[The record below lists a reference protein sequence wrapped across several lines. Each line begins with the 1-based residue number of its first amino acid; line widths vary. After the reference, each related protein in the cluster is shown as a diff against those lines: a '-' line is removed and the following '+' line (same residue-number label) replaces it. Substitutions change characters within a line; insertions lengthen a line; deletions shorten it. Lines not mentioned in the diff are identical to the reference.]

1 MVHRSGSIALI
12 RASPVRA
19 RLCRA
24 LLTSA
29 LLAGSLALAGCNTD
43 VYQLPTRAMKEVSP
57 EMLALLGQK
66 GMPRESP
73 LLVRIFKEELE
84 LEVWKQDTTGRFEFL
99 KVYPICRW
107 SGELGPKVREG
118 DRQAPEGFYTIT
130 PALMNPNSNYYLAI
144 NTGFPNAYDRAN
156 GRSGAFLMIHGD
168 CSSRGCYAM
177 TDEQIGEIYS
187 LARES
192 FLGGQQSFQIQA
204 YPFRMTAA
212 NLARHRTN
220 PNMPFWRMI
229 KEGNDHFEVTHMEP
243 KVDVCDR
250 HYVFDAQSPANSAKP
265 LAFNPTGHCPA
276 FEVSPQ
282 LAALVRDKE
291 QHDEAQFTQLARFN
305 APVAPIKTGTD
316 GGSNRVFIAQI
327 ENSTRTV
334 DSEGHVHV
342 VLPPAGSVPET
353 TGAVADNSASQPSL
367 ASRLFG
373 RMFGSK
379 SSAIRPVSLRLT
391 PAPAHR
397 SVAAASSAICSRREA
412 AAVARSRQTRRGQ
425 LAGRSC
431 RRARGR
437 HRRNRNPPPVA
448 IPIPRLLPRRPACAP
463 NRGSKPKRR
472 RRKRPSRSRKRWSR
486 RRPWRQSLNLLLSR
500 RPTRAHREAAAPCS
514 AAPNAPCPPA
524 ASKTAGLGCNSRSTD
539 GRGRVPYRSSVI
551 WPVSSAKRTAR
562 GSA

>member
-1 MVHRSGSIALI
+1 MVHQSGSIALI

-24 LLTSA
+24 LLASA
-29 LLAGSLALAGCNTD
+29 LLAGSLGLAGCNTD
-43 VYQLPTRAMKEVSP
+43 IYQLPTRAMKELSP

-73 LLVRIFKEELE
+73 ILVRIFKEESE
-84 LEVWKQDTTGRFEFL
+84 LEVWKQDTTGRFEML

-130 PALMNPNSNYYLAI
+130 PALMNPNSSYYLAI

-250 HYVFDAQSPANSAKP
+250 RYVFDAQPPANSAKP

-282 LAALVRDKE
+282 LAALARDKE
-291 QHDEAQFTQLARFN
+291 QHDEAQFTQLATFN

-327 ENSTRTV
+327 ENSSRTV

-353 TGAVADNSASQPSL
+353 TGAVADNSAPQPSL

-373 RMFGSK
+373 GIFGSK
-379 SSAIRPVSLRLT
+379 NSGDSTRVASADASAGTQERSGGFFRNLFSSRSSGSSSQQAN
-391 PAPAHR
+391 PAGAARAPESPAGAAAASQKSKPATH
-397 SVAAASSAICSRREA
+397 SDTHTEVAAAPAGVRAKPRIEAEASAPQRAEPQPQKMEPQET
-412 AAVARSRQTRRGQ
+412 VA
-425 LAGRSC
+425 L
-431 RRARGR
+431 
-437 HRRNRNPPPVA
+437 
-448 IPIPRLLPRRPACAP
+448 
-463 NRGSKPKRR
+463 KPK
-472 RRKRPSRSRKRWSR
+472 PAA
-486 RRPWRQSLNLLLSR
+486 QQEAN
-500 RPTRAHREAAAPCS
+500 AAAPGS
-514 AAPNAPCPPA
+514 SGAMLSGAQRAVPA
-524 ASKTAGLGCNSRSTD
+524 GSFESRWT
-539 GRGRVPYRSSVI
+539 GMQ
-551 WPVSSAKRTAR
+551 
-562 GSA
+562 

>member
-1 MVHRSGSIALI
+1 
-12 RASPVRA
+12 
-19 RLCRA
+19 
-24 LLTSA
+24 
-29 LLAGSLALAGCNTD
+29 
-43 VYQLPTRAMKEVSP
+43 
-57 EMLALLGQK
+57 
-66 GMPRESP
+66 
-73 LLVRIFKEELE
+73 
-84 LEVWKQDTTGRFEFL
+84 
-99 KVYPICRW
+99 
-107 SGELGPKVREG
+107 
-118 DRQAPEGFYTIT
+118 
-130 PALMNPNSNYYLAI
+130 
-144 NTGFPNAYDRAN
+144 
-156 GRSGAFLMIHGD
+156 
-168 CSSRGCYAM
+168 M

-250 HYVFDAQSPANSAKP
+250 RYVFDAHPPANSAKP

-379 SSAIRPVSLRLT
+379 SSGDSTRVASADANAGTQERSGGFFSNLFSSRSSNSPQQAN
-391 PAPAHR
+391 PAGAARGPESAAGAATASQKSKPAAR
-397 SVAAASSAICSRREA
+397 SDTHTEVAAAPAGVRAKPRIEAEASAPQKAEPQPQKMEPQET
-412 AAVARSRQTRRGQ
+412 VA
-425 LAGRSC
+425 
-431 RRARGR
+431 
-437 HRRNRNPPPVA
+437 
-448 IPIPRLLPRRPACAP
+448 
-463 NRGSKPKRR
+463 SKPK
-472 RRKRPSRSRKRWSR
+472 
-486 RRPWRQSLNLLLSR
+486 
-500 RPTRAHREAAAPCS
+500 
-514 AAPNAPCPPA
+514 PA
-524 ASKTAGLGCNSRSTD
+524 AQQEANAGAPGSSGAVLSGAQRA
-539 GRGRVPYRSSVI
+539 VP
-551 WPVSSAKRTAR
+551 A
-562 GSA
+562 GSFENRWTGMQ

>member
-1 MVHRSGSIALI
+1 MVHQSGSIALI
-12 RASPVRA
+12 RASPHRA

-29 LLAGSLALAGCNTD
+29 LLAGSLGLAGCNTD
-43 VYQLPTRAMKEVSP
+43 VYQMPTRAMKELSP
-57 EMLALLGQK
+57 EMLVMLGQK
-66 GMPRESP
+66 GMPKESP
-73 LLVRIFKEELE
+73 ILVRIFKEESE
-84 LEVWKQDTTGRFEFL
+84 LEVWKQDTTGRFELL

-220 PNMPFWRMI
+220 PNIPFWQMI
-229 KEGNDHFEVTHMEP
+229 KEGNDHFELTRMEP
-243 KVDVCDR
+243 KVEVCDR
-250 HYVFDAQSPANSAKP
+250 HYVFDAQSPGNSGKP
-265 LAFNPTGHCPA
+265 LAFNPAGHCPA
-276 FEVSPQ
+276 FEVAPQ
-282 LAALVRDKE
+282 IAALVRDKG
-291 QHDEAQFTQLARFN
+291 QHDEAQFTQLARLN
-305 APVAPIKTGTD
+305 VPVAPIRTGTD

-327 ENSTRTV
+327 ENSKRTV

-342 VLPPAGSVPET
+342 VLPPANAVPET
-353 TGAVADNSASQPSL
+353 TGAVADNSSASQPSL

-373 RMFGSK
+373 GIFASK
-379 SSAIRPVSLRLT
+379 SSDDTTRVASADAGTQTQERKGGFFSNLFSRKSNSQ
-391 PAPAHR
+391 PANAAGGARGSEPPATAA
-397 SVAAASSAICSRREA
+397 AAASQKSKTPAHSDTRTEVAAGPAGVRGKPRIEA
-412 AAVARSRQTRRGQ
+412 
-425 LAGRSC
+425 
-431 RRARGR
+431 
-437 HRRNRNPPPVA
+437 
-448 IPIPRLLPRRPACAP
+448 
-463 NRGSKPKRR
+463 
-472 RRKRPSRSRKRWSR
+472 
-486 RRPWRQSLNLLLSR
+486 
-500 RPTRAHREAAAPCS
+500 EAAAPQRAEPQQQKMEPQETAAAKPKTAAQQEANA
-514 AAPNAPCPPA
+514 AAPGTSGAM
-524 ASKTAGLGCNSRSTD
+524 LGAQRVVPSGTFESRWT
-539 GRGRVPYRSSVI
+539 GMQ
-551 WPVSSAKRTAR
+551 
-562 GSA
+562 

>member
-12 RASPVRA
+12 RANPVRA

-29 LLAGSLALAGCNTD
+29 LFAGSLGLAGCNTD
-43 VYQLPTRAMKEVSP
+43 VYQLPTRAMKELSP

-204 YPFRMTAA
+204 YPFRMTAS

-379 SSAIRPVSLRLT
+379 SS
-391 PAPAHR
+391 
-397 SVAAASSAICSRREA
+397 
-412 AAVARSRQTRRGQ
+412 GDFD
-425 LAGRSC
+425 
-431 RRARGR
+431 
-437 HRRNRNPPPVA
+437 
-448 IPIPRLLPRRPACAP
+448 PRRF
-463 NRGSKPKRR
+463 G
-472 RRKRPSRSRKRWSR
+472 
-486 RRPWRQSLNLLLSR
+486 
-500 RPTRAHREAAAPCS
+500 
-514 AAPNAPCPPA
+514 
-524 ASKTAGLGCNSRSTD
+524 
-539 GRGRVPYRSSVI
+539 
-551 WPVSSAKRTAR
+551 
-562 GSA
+562 

>member
-1 MVHRSGSIALI
+1 
-12 RASPVRA
+12 
-19 RLCRA
+19 
-24 LLTSA
+24 LTSA
-29 LLAGSLALAGCNTD
+29 LFAGSLGLAGCNTD
-43 VYQLPTRAMKEVSP
+43 VYQLPTRAMKELSP
-57 EMLALLGQK
+57 EMLGLLGQK

-73 LLVRIFKEELE
+73 LLVRIFKEESE

-204 YPFRMTAA
+204 YPFRMTAS

-250 HYVFDAQSPANSAKP
+250 RYVFDAQSPGNSGKA
-265 LAFNPTGHCPA
+265 LAFSPAGHCPA
-276 FEVSPQ
+276 YEVAPQ
-282 LAALVRDKE
+282 VAAAAREKD
-291 QHDEAQFTQLARFN
+291 QRDEAQFAQLARFN
-305 APVAPIKTGTD
+305 VPVAPVKTGTD

-327 ENSTRTV
+327 ENSTRSV

-353 TGAVADNSASQPSL
+353 TGAVADNSSARPSL

-373 RMFGSK
+373 GIFGGSK
-379 SSAIRPVSLRLT
+379 NSGESTKVTTADASASTQEQRSGGFLSNLFSSRSGSSASQQASPAGAARGPE
-391 PAPAHR
+391 APAGAAATQQKPKPPAH
-397 SVAAASSAICSRREA
+397 SETHTEVAAAAPAGARAKSRIEGETAAPAQQKAEPQPQKMEPQETAAVKPKPAVQQEANAAGPGSSAVLSGAQRTVPVGNFESRWTGM
-412 AAVARSRQTRRGQ
+412 Q
-425 LAGRSC
+425 
-431 RRARGR
+431 
-437 HRRNRNPPPVA
+437 
-448 IPIPRLLPRRPACAP
+448 
-463 NRGSKPKRR
+463 
-472 RRKRPSRSRKRWSR
+472 
-486 RRPWRQSLNLLLSR
+486 
-500 RPTRAHREAAAPCS
+500 
-514 AAPNAPCPPA
+514 
-524 ASKTAGLGCNSRSTD
+524 
-539 GRGRVPYRSSVI
+539 
-551 WPVSSAKRTAR
+551 
-562 GSA
+562 

>member
-1 MVHRSGSIALI
+1 MVHQSGSIALI
-12 RASPVRA
+12 RASPIRA

-24 LLTSA
+24 LLASA
-29 LLAGSLALAGCNTD
+29 LLAGSLGLAGCNTD
-43 VYQLPTRAMKEVSP
+43 IYQLPTRAMKELSP

-73 LLVRIFKEELE
+73 ILVRIFKEESE
-84 LEVWKQDTTGRFEFL
+84 LEVWKQDTTGRFEML

-130 PALMNPNSNYYLAI
+130 PALMNPNSSYYLAI

-282 LAALVRDKE
+282 LAALARDKE
-291 QHDEAQFTQLARFN
+291 QHDEAQFAQLARFN

-327 ENSTRTV
+327 ENSSRTV

-379 SSAIRPVSLRLT
+379 SSGDSTRVASADANAGTQERSGGFFSNLFSSRSSNSPQQAN
-391 PAPAHR
+391 PAGAARGPELPAGAATASQKSKPAAR
-397 SVAAASSAICSRREA
+397 SDTHTEVAAAPAGVRAKPRIEAEASAPQKAEPQPQKMEPQET
-412 AAVARSRQTRRGQ
+412 VA
-425 LAGRSC
+425 
-431 RRARGR
+431 
-437 HRRNRNPPPVA
+437 
-448 IPIPRLLPRRPACAP
+448 
-463 NRGSKPKRR
+463 SKPK
-472 RRKRPSRSRKRWSR
+472 
-486 RRPWRQSLNLLLSR
+486 
-500 RPTRAHREAAAPCS
+500 
-514 AAPNAPCPPA
+514 PA
-524 ASKTAGLGCNSRSTD
+524 AQQEANAGAPGSSGAVLSGAQRA
-539 GRGRVPYRSSVI
+539 VP
-551 WPVSSAKRTAR
+551 A
-562 GSA
+562 GSFENRWTGMQ

>member
-1 MVHRSGSIALI
+1 MI
-12 RASPVRA
+12 RANPVRA

-29 LLAGSLALAGCNTD
+29 LFAGSLGLAGCNTD
-43 VYQLPTRAMKEVSP
+43 VYQLPTRAMKELSP

-73 LLVRIFKEELE
+73 ILVRIFKEESE

-204 YPFRMTAA
+204 YPFRMTAS

-250 HYVFDAQSPANSAKP
+250 HYVFDAQSPANSPNRLPSIP
-265 LAFNPTGHCPA
+265 LVIARRSKFPRSSPRWSGTKSNTTRHSSRNCQVQRSGGADQDGYRRRLEQGLHCPDREFHA
-276 FEVSPQ
+276 DGRQ
-282 LAALVRDKE
+282 R
-291 QHDEAQFTQLARFN
+291 R
-305 APVAPIKTGTD
+305 GTCTLF
-316 GGSNRVFIAQI
+316 S
-327 ENSTRTV
+327 
-334 DSEGHVHV
+334 
-342 VLPPAGSVPET
+342 PPAGSVPET

-373 RMFGSK
+373 RMFGFK
-379 SSAIRPVSLRLT
+379 SS
-391 PAPAHR
+391 
-397 SVAAASSAICSRREA
+397 
-412 AAVARSRQTRRGQ
+412 G
-425 LAGRSC
+425 
-431 RRARGR
+431 
-437 HRRNRNPPPVA
+437 NFD
-448 IPIPRLLPRRPACAP
+448 PRRF
-463 NRGSKPKRR
+463 G
-472 RRKRPSRSRKRWSR
+472 
-486 RRPWRQSLNLLLSR
+486 
-500 RPTRAHREAAAPCS
+500 
-514 AAPNAPCPPA
+514 
-524 ASKTAGLGCNSRSTD
+524 
-539 GRGRVPYRSSVI
+539 
-551 WPVSSAKRTAR
+551 
-562 GSA
+562 